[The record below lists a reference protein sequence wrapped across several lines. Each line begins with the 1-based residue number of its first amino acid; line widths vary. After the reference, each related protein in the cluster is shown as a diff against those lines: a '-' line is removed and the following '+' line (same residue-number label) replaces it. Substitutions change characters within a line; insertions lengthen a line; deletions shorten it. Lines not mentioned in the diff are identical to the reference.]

1 MPESPLQQALRLLTY
16 GVYVVTTQREG
27 QASALLTPWLSQ
39 VTLSPPMLAVSVP
52 ISHPTYEPLIGGA
65 PFVVNVLRAGQK
77 TVAEDFTRD
86 AADSFR
92 GHESA
97 MTESG
102 IPYLSAALAI
112 IECEQAGSMETG
124 KGYTLV
130 LGTPVAAALLAD
142 GQPLTLRQ
150 TGLESPLGS

>member
-16 GVYVVTTQREG
+16 GVYVVTAQREG

-52 ISHPTYEPLIGGA
+52 ISHPMHEPLTGGA

-77 TVAEDFTRD
+77 TVAEDCARD
-86 AADSFR
+86 AADAFR

-97 MTESG
+97 MTEGG

-112 IECEQAGSMETG
+112 VECEPAGSMDTG
-124 KGYTLV
+124 RGYTLV
-130 LGTPVAAALLAD
+130 LGTPTAAAVLAD

-150 TGLESPLGS
+150 TGMEPPLGS